1 MWAFLLILC
10 LNYTTDL
17 QKRPHLDFGKL
28 YEYKNQTKIFT
39 GYVEYENNILVLH
52 HMPVGKFPNAVL
64 YRHNLIFTNPQQKIL
79 LDKAEKKEKAVKIV
93 GQMSNILGKQVIVIE
108 TVIILDF
115 SSN

>member
-1 MWAFLLILC
+1 MWAFLLALC
-10 LNYTTDL
+10 LNHTTDL

-39 GYVEYENNILVLH
+39 GYVEYENNIPVLH
-52 HMPVGKFPNAVL
+52 HMPAGKFPNAVL
-64 YRHNLIFTNPQQKIL
+64 YRHNLIVTNPQQKIL
-79 LDKAEKKEKAVKIV
+79 LDKAEKQDKAVKIV
-93 GQMSNILGKQVIVIE
+93 GQITNILGKQTIVIE